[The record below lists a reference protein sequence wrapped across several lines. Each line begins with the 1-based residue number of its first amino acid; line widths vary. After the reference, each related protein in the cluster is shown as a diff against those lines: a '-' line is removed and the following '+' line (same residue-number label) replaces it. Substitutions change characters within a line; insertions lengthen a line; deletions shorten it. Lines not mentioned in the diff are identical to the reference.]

1 MLCPYCGTNDDKVID
16 SRSSEGGAVI
26 RRRRQCLACER
37 RFTTYERVEQ
47 TSRIAVVKR
56 DGSREPF
63 SREKILAGIMA
74 ACGKRPVPEPKKEQI
89 VDEVEEEIQREF
101 DREVAASEIGQRVM
115 GKLRDLDHVAYIR
128 FASEYHQ
135 FRTVEDIM
143 EELKLLHDRPPD
155 AKDQQRLFP

>member
-1 MLCPYCGTNDDKVID
+1 MLCPYCATNDDKVID

-26 RRRRQCLACER
+26 RRRRQCMACDR

-47 TSRIAVVKR
+47 SSRIAVVKR

-63 SREKILAGIMA
+63 SRDKILAGIKA
-74 ACGKRPVPEPKKEQI
+74 ACGKRPVPEPEKQCI
-89 VDEVEEEIQREF
+89 VDEVEEEIHREF
-101 DREVAASEIGQRVM
+101 DKEVQASEIGRRVM
-115 GKLRDLDHVAYIR
+115 DRLRDLDHVAYIR

-143 EELKLLHDRPPD
+143 QELKALHDRPPD
-155 AKDQQRLFP
+155 ARDQQRLFP